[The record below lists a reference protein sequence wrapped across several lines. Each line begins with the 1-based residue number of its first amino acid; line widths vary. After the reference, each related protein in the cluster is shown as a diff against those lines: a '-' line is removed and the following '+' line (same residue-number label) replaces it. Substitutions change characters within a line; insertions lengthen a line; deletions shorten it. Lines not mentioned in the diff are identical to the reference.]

1 MIFQKQWPWDMK
13 NGCIDMNIIK
23 HNDIAFKVIA
33 SKPTYYFAKQIGEQ
47 PNAEFVDAFKQML
60 NSDTV
65 IQSETHFIFCET
77 IPDIDFEPVE

>member
-1 MIFQKQWPWDMK
+1 MK
-13 NGCIDMNIIK
+13 NGCIDMNIIN

-60 NSDTV
+60 KTDTV

-77 IPDIDFEPVE
+77 IPDVDFEMVE